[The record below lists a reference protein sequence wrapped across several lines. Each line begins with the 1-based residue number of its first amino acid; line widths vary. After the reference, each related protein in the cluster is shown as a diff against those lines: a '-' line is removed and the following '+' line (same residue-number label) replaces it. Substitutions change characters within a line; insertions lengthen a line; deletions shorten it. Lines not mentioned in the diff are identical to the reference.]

1 LFELRLGKPFRLP
14 GVRQL
19 VLGFITLIISACLAY
34 FFSGCTFTNNIVTIS
49 LGQAITLSQSHNLE
63 KVVVDSAS
71 GTMLMTVKAPSLI
84 SVTDTSGKSINVSP
98 GSELTAN
105 IDSLNMADLQ
115 TLGFLFPPDSST
127 NATSSGLGA
136 IWIFIVPTL
145 LIIGVI
151 FLLSRSGKSAQ
162 NQAMSF
168 GRSRAK
174 LVSPD
179 RPKITFAD
187 VAGVEEAKQDLQEEV
202 EFLKNRQKFQSV
214 GATIPKGVLLIGP
227 PGTGK
232 TLLARAVAGEAGVP
246 FFSVSGSEF
255 VEMFVGIGAA
265 RVRDLFNQA
274 KHNSPCILFIDE
286 IDAVGRQRAGAI
298 PGSHEERE
306 QTLNQILVEMD
317 GFDPSTGVIV
327 LAATNRVDVLD
338 PALLRPGR
346 FDRRVILDKPD
357 TNGRLAILQIHSKNK
372 KMDPS
377 VDLAVIAKETHGFSG
392 ADIAELVNEAAILAV
407 RRNKTTIGM
416 DEIEDSID
424 RVLAGPERKS
434 LKVKP
439 QDKELTAYHESGHA
453 LVAHTLPH
461 IDPVHKISI
470 VARGSMGGYTRLL
483 EEDRYFITKSQF
495 EETLATFL
503 AGHMAEMLIF
513 NEVST
518 GPHSDIKQAT
528 EIARKMIT
536 EYGMSEKLGVRT
548 FGNPTVSGYLGIGT
562 PEEKDYSE
570 ETASLIDHEIHDIIE
585 NARQVAR
592 KILEQNKPRLAYI
605 AEKLMEKETL
615 EGPELEAAFT
625 DPLPEKTTSAVQG
638 IKSIEVKKE
647 TQPEMVLP
655 GSTMR
660 NQIHQSQ
667 D

>member
-1 LFELRLGKPFRLP
+1 MFELHLGKRFCLP

-19 VLGFITLIISACLAY
+19 ALGLITLMISACLAY
-34 FFSGCTFTNNIVTIS
+34 FLSGCTFTTNSVTIS

-71 GTMLMTVKAPSLI
+71 GTMLMTVTAPSQI
-84 SVTDTSGKSINVSP
+84 SVTDMSGKSINVSS

-187 VAGVEEAKQDLQEEV
+187 VAGVEEAKEDLMEEV

-265 RVRDLFNQA
+265 RVRDLFDQA
-274 KHNSPCILFIDE
+274 KRNSPCILFIDE

-317 GFDPSTGVIV
+317 GFDPNVGVIV

-346 FDRRVILDKPD
+346 FDRRVILDNPD
-357 TNGRLAILQIHSKNK
+357 TNGRLAILKIHSKGK
-372 KMDPS
+372 KMDES

-392 ADIAELVNEAAILAV
+392 ADIAELMNEAAILAV
-407 RRNKTTIGM
+407 RRKKEAIGM
-416 DEIEDSID
+416 LELEDSID

-434 LKVKP
+434 LKIKP
-439 QDKELTAYHESGHA
+439 KDKELTAYHESGHA
-453 LVAHTLPH
+453 LVAHMLKNVA
-461 IDPVHKISI
+461 PVHKISI

-483 EEDRYFITKSQF
+483 EEDRYFVTKSQL
-495 EETLATFL
+495 EDTLATFL
-503 AGHMAEMLIF
+503 AGHTAELLTF

-518 GPHSDIKQAT
+518 GPHSDIRQVT
-528 EIARKMIT
+528 DIARKMIT

-548 FGNPTVSGYLGIGT
+548 FGYKTVSGYLGIGV

-570 ETASLIDHEIHDIIE
+570 DTARQMDEELHDIIE
-585 NARQVAR
+585 KAREVSR
-592 KILEQNKPRLAYI
+592 KILEQNKSRLAYI
-605 AEKLMEKETL
+605 AEKLMQKETL

-625 DPLPEKTTSAVQG
+625 DPLPEKAISATQG
-638 IKSIEVKKE
+638 IKSDEVKKE
-647 TQPEMVLP
+647 TQPVMVLP

>member
-1 LFELRLGKPFRLP
+1 MLELHFNKPFQRP
-14 GVRQL
+14 GIIQL
-19 VLGFITLIISACLAY
+19 FDVIIVLIISVCIAY
-34 FFSGCTFTNNIVTIS
+34 FLSGCTFTTNSVTIS

-71 GTMLMTVKAPSLI
+71 GTMLMTVTAPSQI
-84 SVTDTSGKSINVSP
+84 SVTDMSGKSVNVSQ

-127 NATSSGLGA
+127 NATSSGSSA

-168 GRSRAK
+168 GRSRAR

-187 VAGVEEAKQDLQEEV
+187 VAGVEEAKEDLMEEV
-202 EFLKNRQKFQSV
+202 EFLKNRQKFQTI
-214 GATIPKGVLLIGP
+214 GASIPKGVLLIGP

-265 RVRDLFNQA
+265 RVRDLFDQA
-274 KHNSPCILFIDE
+274 KRNSPCILFIDE

-317 GFDPSTGVIV
+317 GFDPNVGVIV

-346 FDRRVILDKPD
+346 FDRRVILDNPD
-357 TNGRLAILQIHSKNK
+357 TNGRLAILKIHSKGK
-372 KMDPS
+372 KMDKS
-377 VDLAVIAKETHGFSG
+377 VDLAIIAKETHGFSG
-392 ADIAELVNEAAILAV
+392 ADIAELMNEAAILAV
-407 RRNKTTIGM
+407 RRKKEAIGM
-416 DEIEDSID
+416 LELEDSID

-434 LKVKP
+434 LKIKP
-439 QDKELTAYHESGHA
+439 KDKELTAYHESGHA
-453 LVAHTLPH
+453 LVAHMLKNVA
-461 IDPVHKISI
+461 PVHKISI

-483 EEDRYFITKSQF
+483 EEDRYFVTKSQL
-495 EETLATFL
+495 EDTLATCL
-503 AGHMAEMLIF
+503 AGHTAELLTF

-518 GPHSDIKQAT
+518 GPHSDIRQVT
-528 EIARKMIT
+528 DIARKMIT

-548 FGNPTVSGYLGIGT
+548 FGYKTVSGYLGIGV

-570 ETASLIDHEIHDIIE
+570 DTARQMDEELHDIIE
-585 NARQVAR
+585 KAREVSR
-592 KILEQNKPRLAYI
+592 KILEQNKSRLAYI
-605 AEKLMEKETL
+605 AEKLMQKETL

-625 DPLPEKTTSAVQG
+625 DPLPEKAISANQG
-638 IKSIEVKKE
+638 IKSGEVKKE
-647 TQPEMVLP
+647 TQPVMVLP

-660 NQIHQSQ
+660 NQIQSQ

>member
-1 LFELRLGKPFRLP
+1 MKLFELHFNKPFRRT
-14 GVRQL
+14 GARQL
-19 VLGFITLIISACLAY
+19 FVGFIVLIISVCIAY
-34 FFSGCTFTNNIVTIS
+34 FFSGCTFTNNSVTIS

-71 GTMLMTVKAPSLI
+71 GTMLMKVTAPSQL
-84 SVTDTSGKSINVSP
+84 SVTDISGKSVNVNS

-115 TLGFLFPPDSST
+115 TLGFLFPPDSAT
-127 NATSSGLGA
+127 NAASSGLGA

-168 GRSRAK
+168 GRSRAR
-174 LVSPD
+174 LVPPD

-187 VAGVEEAKQDLQEEV
+187 VAGVEEAKEDLMEEV

-265 RVRDLFNQA
+265 RVRDLFDQA
-274 KHNSPCILFIDE
+274 KRNSPCILFIDE

-317 GFDPSTGVIV
+317 GFDPNVGVIV

-346 FDRRVILDKPD
+346 FDRRVILDNPD
-357 TNGRLAILQIHSKNK
+357 TNGRLAILKIHSKGK
-372 KMDPS
+372 KMDES
-377 VDLAVIAKETHGFSG
+377 VDLAIIAKETHGFSG
-392 ADIAELVNEAAILAV
+392 ADIAELMNEAAILAV
-407 RRNKTTIGM
+407 RRKKEAIGIL
-416 DEIEDSID
+416 ELEDSID

-434 LKVKP
+434 LKIKP
-439 QDKELTAYHESGHA
+439 KDKELTAYHESGHA
-453 LVAHTLPH
+453 LVAHMLTNVA
-461 IDPVHKISI
+461 PVHKISI
-470 VARGSMGGYTRLL
+470 IARGSMGGYTRLL
-483 EEDRYFITKSQF
+483 EEDRYFVTKSQL
-495 EETLATFL
+495 EDTLATFL
-503 AGHMAEMLIF
+503 AGHTAELLTF

-518 GPHSDIKQAT
+518 GPHSDIRQAT
-528 EIARKMIT
+528 DIARKMIT

-548 FGNPTVSGYLGIGT
+548 FGYKTVSGYLGIGV

-570 ETASLIDHEIHDIIE
+570 ETARQMDEEVHDIIE
-585 NARQVAR
+585 KARQVAR
-592 KILEQNKPRLAYI
+592 NILEKNKPRLAYI

-625 DPLPEKTTSAVQG
+625 DPLPEKTTSSARSL
-638 IKSIEVKKE
+638 KSVEVEKE
-647 TQPEMVLP
+647 TRPEMVLP

-660 NQIHQSQ
+660 NQIHKS
-667 D
+667 